1 MPNFYNYQGLNPS
14 ALNGASAAG
23 HWEDPADWP
32 RTFYYVSAADGTQQG
47 IHPPAPVYQSNQ
59 PAQPAMYYFAVSIPE
74 FPSLPSPWLTSTQ
87 GNSSAP
93 AGYYANGLYYGTAPP
108 TATSGWPYTC
118 YPLSNTPAASPF
130 CATYGYSPY
139 YTAPYQ
145 IPTATVAPW
154 MQTSASA
161 QAAAAVAANA
171 ALQQMPNAPA
181 FFVGATT
188 AEMQAQNT
196 ILAAHL
202 AATQSQPTMLAPY
215 KPGSSPQFWC
225 KELDG
230 SWTLREYADTLK
242 GDFPPGHWER
252 HGTSGYYYYVRH
264 SS

>member
-1 MPNFYNYQGLNPS
+1 
-14 ALNGASAAG
+14 
-23 HWEDPADWP
+23 
-32 RTFYYVSAADGTQQG
+32 
-47 IHPPAPVYQSNQ
+47 
-59 PAQPAMYYFAVSIPE
+59 
-74 FPSLPSPWLTSTQ
+74 
-87 GNSSAP
+87 
-93 AGYYANGLYYGTAPP
+93 
-108 TATSGWPYTC
+108 
-118 YPLSNTPAASPF
+118 
-130 CATYGYSPY
+130 
-139 YTAPYQ
+139 
-145 IPTATVAPW
+145 
-154 MQTSASA
+154 MQASASA

-181 FFVGATT
+181 FFVGTTT
-188 AEMQAQNT
+188 AEMQAQNA